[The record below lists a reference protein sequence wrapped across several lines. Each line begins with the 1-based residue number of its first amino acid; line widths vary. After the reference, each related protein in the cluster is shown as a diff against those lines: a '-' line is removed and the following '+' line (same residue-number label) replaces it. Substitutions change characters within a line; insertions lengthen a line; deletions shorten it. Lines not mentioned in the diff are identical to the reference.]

1 MLHFLLVKTK
11 HCESNS
17 YLSPIISKT
26 KLRIVK
32 HACLICG
39 LIIIVFI
46 SILFFG
52 CAATG
57 SRQSSVSDS
66 KTKPSWIE
74 NHPTS
79 STHFIGVGSAQ
90 IQSDLAQTQEQARM
104 NALKDIAQQ
113 IEVTIISDI
122 TLNERNV
129 TINNK
134 VTTDQSIFQKKVRSL
149 AQAALQDWE
158 IQATWIGPDGFLYCK
173 VVLEKKKYY
182 DRVNKKVN
190 DAIAL
195 ATDALEASERGPFD
209 SRLRELYKGLIAL
222 DDFLGNAMKST
233 VGGKEVI
240 LNNELPRR
248 LQQLLSSVEIR
259 PNINRIALSAAAPVP
274 DSLGALAFVNGNPDS
289 TIALSWTAS
298 VSSVETANMPTRS
311 DGLRPVLL
319 KTIPASAGVVQVTAT
334 IDCGTLTYDLLQ
346 RKFMLPSGSFSI
358 SRQTPR
364 IFLSGN
370 GSFCKQLLGRLTS
383 CSAAISASSRGEA
396 DFILSAQSSS
406 SGDPVQSMGIYRA
419 KALLALL
426 LTTNKGKRVLDVNEE
441 VSAAD
446 AQDGS
451 RAQENAQKVALE
463 KAVKLVE
470 GAF

>member
-1 MLHFLLVKTK
+1 
-11 HCESNS
+11 
-17 YLSPIISKT
+17 
-26 KLRIVK
+26 
-32 HACLICG
+32 
-39 LIIIVFI
+39 
-46 SILFFG
+46 
-52 CAATG
+52 
-57 SRQSSVSDS
+57 
-66 KTKPSWIE
+66 
-74 NHPTS
+74 
-79 STHFIGVGSAQ
+79 
-90 IQSDLAQTQEQARM
+90 
-104 NALKDIAQQ
+104 
-113 IEVTIISDI
+113 
-122 TLNERNV
+122 V
-129 TINNK
+129 TINKK
-134 VTTDQSIFQKKVRSL
+134 VTTDQSVFQKKVRSL

-209 SRLRELYKGLIAL
+209 SRLRELYKGMIAL

-259 PNINRIALSAAAPVP
+259 PNINTIALSAAAPVP
-274 DSLGALAFVNGNPDS
+274 DSLSALVFVNGNPDS
-289 TIALSWTAS
+289 TIALSWSAS

-334 IDCGTLTYDLLQ
+334 IDCGTLNYDLLQ
-346 RKFMLPSGSFSI
+346 RKFALPSGSFSI

-383 CSAAISASSRGEA
+383 GSAAISASSRGEA

-419 KALLALL
+419 KVLLALL
-426 LTTNKGKRVLDVNEE
+426 LTTNKGKRILDVNEE

-470 GAF
+470 GTF

>member
-1 MLHFLLVKTK
+1 MLNIEILF
-11 HCESNS
+11 
-17 YLSPIISKT
+17 
-26 KLRIVK
+26 
-32 HACLICG
+32 
-39 LIIIVFI
+39 VFI
-46 SILFFG
+46 AMLVVG
-52 CAATG
+52 CASTG
-57 SRQSSVSDS
+57 SQQSTIEHPATRPV
-66 KTKPSWIE
+66 WID

-79 STHFIGVGSAQ
+79 PTHFIGVGSAQ

-209 SRLRELYKGLIAL
+209 SRLRELYKGVIAL

-248 LQQLLSSVEIR
+248 LQQLLS
-259 PNINRIALSAAAPVP
+259 
-274 DSLGALAFVNGNPDS
+274 
-289 TIALSWTAS
+289 
-298 VSSVETANMPTRS
+298 
-311 DGLRPVLL
+311 
-319 KTIPASAGVVQVTAT
+319 
-334 IDCGTLTYDLLQ
+334 
-346 RKFMLPSGSFSI
+346 
-358 SRQTPR
+358 
-364 IFLSGN
+364 
-370 GSFCKQLLGRLTS
+370 
-383 CSAAISASSRGEA
+383 
-396 DFILSAQSSS
+396 
-406 SGDPVQSMGIYRA
+406 
-419 KALLALL
+419 
-426 LTTNKGKRVLDVNEE
+426 
-441 VSAAD
+441 
-446 AQDGS
+446 
-451 RAQENAQKVALE
+451 
-463 KAVKLVE
+463 
-470 GAF
+470 